1 MYPLVVINTVYMHL
15 SLTNITG
22 DLVMEC
28 FACQLLMK
36 CTISVSVCVALSL
49 VYTFISL
56 THVHAL
62 LFSLLTHSLTLSLS
76 YSAPV
81 QQAQTVEMFQAI

>member
-1 MYPLVVINTVYMHL
+1 MV
-15 SLTNITG
+15 
-22 DLVMEC
+22 C
-28 FACQLLMK
+28 FACQLLIK
-36 CTISVSVCVALSL
+36 CIISVGVCVALSL

-56 THVHAL
+56 THIHGL
-62 LFSLLTHSLTLSLS
+62 PFTLLTRSLSLSLSLS